1 MEGMRDLIGLKKGTC
16 EVTLA
21 GGGIK
26 IISWKKKRSR
36 KRGKA
41 ERKEFRVRAENEK
54 EK

>member
-1 MEGMRDLIGLKKGTC
+1 MEGMRALIGLKKGMC

-26 IISWKKKRSR
+26 KISWKTKK
-36 KRGKA
+36 KQEEGKA